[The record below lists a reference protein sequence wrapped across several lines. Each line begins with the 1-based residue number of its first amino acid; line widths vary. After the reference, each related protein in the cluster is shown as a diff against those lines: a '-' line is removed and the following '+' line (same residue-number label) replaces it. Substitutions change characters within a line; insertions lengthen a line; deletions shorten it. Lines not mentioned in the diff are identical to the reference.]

1 MQPRLLG
8 FTAVAVFSLV
18 NLPVHA
24 DYIVDTG
31 PATTQFPATV
41 LADFQWLAG
50 QFTLTTFTTV
60 TGLEGWI
67 YGSGPGSLTAAI
79 RSNVVGH
86 PNLPGDTLFSVSF
99 VVGDCVVGA
108 CGPAWRGL
116 SDLSWGLP
124 PGTYWVS
131 LEQREGL
138 TFDGAMPSNGIP
150 RRMDSYASWRP
161 APFGWVL
168 ESFPVGFRLSGVA
181 GVSPVSEPGSLALLG
196 LGLAGVGLTRRRKA
210 A

>member
-8 FTAVAVFSLV
+8 LAAVATFSLV
-18 NLPVHA
+18 TLPVHA

-31 PATTQFPATV
+31 PATTQFPATT

-50 QFTLTTFTTV
+50 RFTLTETTTV

-67 YGSGPGSLTAAI
+67 YGWGPGSLTAAI
-79 RSNVVGH
+79 RSNVVGL
-86 PNLPGDTLFSVSF
+86 PNLPGDSLFSVSF
-99 VVGDCVVGA
+99 IVGDCILGA

-116 SDLSWGLP
+116 SDLSWTLL

-150 RRMDSYASWRP
+150 RPMDGYASWRP
-161 APFGWVL
+161 APFGWVY
-168 ESFPVGFRLSGVA
+168 ETFPVGFRLSGVT
-181 GVSPVSEPGSLALLG
+181 GVSPVPEPSSLALLG
-196 LGLAGVGLTRRRKA
+196 FGLAGLALSRRRLA
-210 A
+210 T